1 MATAENKQDDI
12 VTIEV
17 DGRAL
22 EAKKGEMIIQVT
34 DRAGIDI
41 PRFCYH
47 HKLSIAANCRMCL
60 VDVEKAPKP
69 LPACATPVADGMK
82 VFTESRRTVD
92 AQRGVMEFLLI
103 NHPLD
108 CPICDQGG
116 ECELQDLA
124 MGYGRSVSR
133 FTERKRVVRDKNV
146 GPLIETDMTRCI
158 HCTRCVRFLEEIAG
172 TCELGGMSRGEH
184 LEIGT
189 FVERNI
195 NSELSGNVI
204 DLCPVGALTN
214 KPFRHTARPW
224 EMRARKSIGTHDCL
238 GSHLFYHTRGSKI
251 MRAVPRDNEAVN
263 ECWLAD
269 RDRYSHFGLQSA
281 DRLTTPQL
289 KVDGQWREASWDEAL
304 NAAARALKGAV
315 ETHGGS
321 ELGVLVSPRATV
333 EEHFLAASMARAM
346 GSENIDHRLRL
357 LDFSHP
363 QAGRG
368 HLDVPKA
375 KIAEADAIVL
385 VGSNIRHEQP
395 ILGHRVRTAWRLNG
409 AKIADLNSVAWDF
422 HFDLAERLIVPP
434 QAMVDTFARLAK
446 AAADLTGAKEPEGKL
461 GEFIAARH
469 PEPEVQQVASMLK
482 DADSGVLLLGDQAL
496 NHPEAGWLRQIA
508 EWLAQALEVALVVLP
523 GPANSMGAWAAG
535 SVPGSGG
542 LNARAMIEKG
552 RQAYL
557 LWDLEPDFDLADPAA
572 SKRALEGAASVV
584 AVTTFDNSVLRE
596 TANVLLPLA
605 PLPETAGSWINADG
619 HREWLEAVGKPPGE
633 ARPGWKI
640 LRRLGELAGADGFD
654 FDTLESVTERA
665 LAAEAID
672 PAHDKLIDPFEA
684 EGETLWRTG
693 EVPLYAG
700 DSLQRRAPAL
710 QQTNQAGPTAVRVH
724 PATARRHGLEGAERV
739 RVVQGK
745 ASTEMALVI
754 DARVAPGA
762 VGLPVAVCPV
772 SELGAGGGE
781 ISLEVSA

>member
-1 MATAENKQDDI
+1 MATVENQQTDT

-17 DGRAL
+17 DGHAL

-47 HKLSIAANCRMCL
+47 HKLSIAASCRMCL

-158 HCTRCVRFLEEIAG
+158 HCTRCTRFLAEIAG
-172 TCELGGMSRGEH
+172 TCELGSMNRGEH
-184 LEIGT
+184 HEIST
-189 FVERNI
+189 FLERNI
-195 NSELSGNVI
+195 ESELSGNII

-238 GSHLFYHTRGSKI
+238 GSHLYYHTRGPQI

-269 RDRYSHFGLQSA
+269 RDRYSHFGLRA
-281 DRLTTPQL
+281 DDRLTTPQV
-289 KVDGQWREASWDEAL
+289 KVDGRWQQVSWEDAL
-304 NAAARALKGAV
+304 KAAARALTGAV

-321 ELGVLVSPRATV
+321 ELGVLVSPRATT
-333 EEHFLAASMARAM
+333 EEHYLAASMARAL

-363 QAGRG
+363 QAGRAR
-368 HLDVPKA
+368 LDVATA
-375 KIAEADAIVL
+375 KIAESDTILL

-395 ILGHRVRTAWRLNG
+395 ILGHRVRTAWRQNG
-409 AKIADLNSVAWDF
+409 AKIADLNTVAWDC

-434 QAMVDTFARLAK
+434 QAMVDTFARIAR
-446 AAADLTGAKEPEGKL
+446 AAADATGRSLPEDKL
-461 GEFIAARH
+461 GEYIAGRSPDDEAK
-469 PEPEVQQVASMLK
+469 QIVAMLR
-482 DADSGVLLLGDQAL
+482 DAASGMLLLGDQAL
-496 NHPEAGWLRQIA
+496 NHPEAGWLRRIA
-508 EWLAQALEVALVVLP
+508 EWLAEALEVALMVLP
-523 GPANSMGAWAAG
+523 GPANGMGAWAAG
-535 SVPGSGG
+535 SVPGQGG
-542 LNARAMIEKG
+542 LHARGMIEKG

-557 LWDLEPDFDLADPAA
+557 LWDIEPDFDLADVSAA
-572 SKRALEGAASVV
+572 HRALDAAATVV
-584 AVTTFDNSVLRE
+584 AVTTFDNKVLRE
-596 TANVLLPLA
+596 SADVLLPLA
-605 PLPETAGSWINADG
+605 PAPECDGSWINADG
-619 HREWLEAVGKPPGE
+619 HHEFLNAIGRAPEHSRA
-633 ARPGWKI
+633 GWKI
-640 LRRLGELAGADGFD
+640 LRMLGEHAGIEGFD
-654 FDTLESVTERA
+654 FATLGEVTERVM
-665 LAAEAID
+665 AAEPVE
-672 PAHDKLIDPFEA
+672 PAHDDPAAPFA
-684 EGETLWRTG
+684 AQGETLWRTG
-693 EVPLYAG
+693 EVPIYSG
-700 DSLQRRAPAL
+700 DNLVRRAPEL
-710 QQTNQAGPTAVRVH
+710 QQTTQAGVTVCSVH
-724 PATARRHGLEGAERV
+724 PATARRHGLEDAGRV
-739 RVVQGK
+739 RVSQGE
-745 ASTEMALVI
+745 ASAELDLVL

-762 VGLPVAVCPV
+762 VGLPVATCAVTT
-772 SELGAGGGE
+772 LGAGGGD
-781 ISLEVSA
+781 IKLEAL